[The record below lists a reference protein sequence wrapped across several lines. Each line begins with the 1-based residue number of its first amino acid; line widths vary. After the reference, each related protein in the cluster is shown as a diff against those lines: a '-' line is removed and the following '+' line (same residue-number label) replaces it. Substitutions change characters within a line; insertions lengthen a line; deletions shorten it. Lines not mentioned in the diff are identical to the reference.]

1 MDTAEIIASRTE
13 PGYLAGAV
21 EAAER
26 AATEIARRLGE
37 SLAGACD
44 NFWRAAP

>member
-26 AATEIARRLGE
+26 AAARIVRRLGE
-37 SLAGACD
+37 SLAGTSA